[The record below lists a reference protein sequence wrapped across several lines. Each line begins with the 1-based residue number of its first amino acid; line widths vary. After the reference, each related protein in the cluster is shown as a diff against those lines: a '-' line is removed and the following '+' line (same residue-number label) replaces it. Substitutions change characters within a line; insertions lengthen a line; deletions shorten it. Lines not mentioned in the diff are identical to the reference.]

1 MCRNVRWKLV
11 VILALVIGASAF
23 AWVPPLADRLGLPL
37 PELVAERRLSLG
49 LDLKGGVQFV
59 LRVNAQEALA
69 VDASLTRDDVVAQA
83 REAVDRRINALGVLE
98 PVIAVQG
105 EQRDEILI
113 QLPGFTDVERA
124 RAILGQ
130 TARLE
135 WRLVEDGVPGPAA
148 VSGRDIRRARVT
160 GDDFRLP
167 AVGFS
172 LTPDGAR
179 RFAELTSQNIGKPL
193 AIVLDDKVQSAP
205 IIEGPI
211 TGGEGI
217 IRGGFSIEEATDLA
231 LLLQAGALPVSMTFL
246 GGEYVGP
253 TLGASSAHAGLAAS
267 VGGLVLVAW
276 FMLVYYRRA
285 GVNAVLSV
293 VANLAVLLGLMAA
306 VGAALTLPGI
316 AGLILT
322 IGMGVDSNVLIFERI
337 KEELMAGQ
345 SLRRAVAA
353 GFDRVFLTILDT
365 HVTSLVAAAFLFQ
378 FGSGAIRGF
387 ATMLTLGL
395 LTNVFTAV
403 VVSRTMFELTLAR
416 GRRVTLGSARLG
428 RLLGRGPI
436 DFMAYRTAAL
446 WALGA
451 VVAAGLTVTTLRG
464 LPLGLEFTSGTAVV
478 AEFDASVNEE
488 DVRRAIPG
496 AAVVQRYGTAPDRT
510 VQIRVA
516 QAAGTNDG
524 GDDQAGV
531 RAIEAVLD
539 ASSLPSSRIIGT
551 TTIGPSIGRDF
562 QRRGAYAMAGALS
575 GITAYLAVRFRP
587 GFAAGAAVA
596 TAHDLIVTVAALS
609 LAGYDLDL
617 NVVAALLTVAGYSVN
632 DTIVI
637 FDRVR
642 ERLRSMGHGA
652 IRAAVNAAVTD
663 TLGRTII
670 TSGTTL
676 AAVLALYLFG
686 GTVLEGFAFTLLVG
700 IAAGT
705 WSTVFVAAP
714 VAALLA
720 RRTTA
725 RGTAQPGS
733 VQEDRASH

>member
-1 MCRNVRWKLV
+1 MYRNLYWKLV
-11 VILALVIGASAF
+11 AILVVVIGTSSF
-23 AWVPPLADRLGLPL
+23 AWGPPLANRLGLSL
-37 PELVAERRLSLG
+37 PVFMAERQLSLG

-59 LRVNAQEALA
+59 LRVNAEEALG
-69 VDASLTRDDVVAQA
+69 VDTSHTRDDVVAQA
-83 REAVDRRINALGVLE
+83 REAVDRRVNGLGVLE
-98 PVIAVQG
+98 PIIAVQG
-105 EQRDEILI
+105 EQRDEILV

-124 RAILGQ
+124 RAILGR

-135 WRLVEDGVPGPAA
+135 WRLVENGVPGPVA
-148 VSGRDIRRARVT
+148 VTGRDVRRARVT
-160 GDDFRLP
+160 RDDFGMP

-179 RFAELTSQNIGKPL
+179 RFGDVTARNIGKPL
-193 AIVLDDKVQSAP
+193 AIVLDDQVQSAP
-205 IIEGPI
+205 VIEGAI

-217 IRGGFSIEEATDLA
+217 IRGDFSIDEATNLA

-253 TLGASSAHAGLAAS
+253 TLGASAGHAGVTAS
-267 VGGLVLVAW
+267 VGGLVLVAA

-293 VANLAVLLGLMAA
+293 VANLALLLGLMALA
-306 VGAALTLPGI
+306 GAALTVPGI
-316 AGLILT
+316 AGVILT
-322 IGMGVDSNVLIFERI
+322 IGMGVDSNVLVFERI
-337 KEELMAGQ
+337 KEELEAGKSPRQ
-345 SLRRAVAA
+345 AIAA

-395 LTNVFTAV
+395 LSNVFTAV
-403 VVSRTMFELTLAR
+403 VVSRALFELTLAR
-416 GRRVTLGSARLG
+416 GRRVALGAAWLG
-428 RLLGRGPI
+428 RVLDRGPI
-436 DFMAYRTAAL
+436 DFMAYRRGAL
-446 WALGA
+446 WALGV
-451 VVAAGLTVTTLRG
+451 VVAGGLTVTMIRG
-464 LPLGLEFTSGTAVV
+464 LPLGLEFTSGTAVI
-478 AEFDASVNEE
+478 AEFDDGVHEE

-510 VQIRVA
+510 VQIRVSRHA
-516 QAAGTNDG
+516 RAHE
-524 GDDQAGV
+524 GDIQAGV
-531 RAIEAVLD
+531 RAIETALE
-539 ASSLPSSRIIGT
+539 ASSLPKSRTIGT
-551 TTIGPSIGRDF
+551 ATIGPSIGRDF
-562 QRRGAYAMAGALS
+562 QQRAAYAMAGALS

-587 GFAAGAAVA
+587 SFAAGAAVA

-642 ERLRSMGHGA
+642 ERLGCAGGRTIDAA
-652 IRAAVNAAVTD
+652 INVAVTES
-663 TLGRTII
+663 LGRTIL

-676 AAVLALYLFG
+676 AAVLAMYFLG
-686 GTVLEGFAFTLLVG
+686 GTVLNGFAFTLIVG
-700 IAAGT
+700 IVAGT

-714 VAALLA
+714 LAALLA
-720 RRTTA
+720 RPA
-725 RGTAQPGS
+725 A
-733 VQEDRASH
+733 A

>member
-1 MCRNVRWKLV
+1 
-11 VILALVIGASAF
+11 
-23 AWVPPLADRLGLPL
+23 
-37 PELVAERRLSLG
+37 
-49 LDLKGGVQFV
+49 
-59 LRVNAQEALA
+59 
-69 VDASLTRDDVVAQA
+69 
-83 REAVDRRINALGVLE
+83 VDRRINALGVLE

-105 EQRDEILI
+105 GERDEILI

-160 GDDFRLP
+160 RDDFGLP

-193 AIVLDDKVQSAP
+193 AIVLDDQVQSTP

-246 GGEYVGP
+246 GGEYIGP
-253 TLGASSAHAGLAAS
+253 TLGASSGRGGLAAS
-267 VGGLVLVAW
+267 VGGLILVAA
-276 FMLVYYRRA
+276 FMLVYYRSA

-293 VANLAVLLGLMAA
+293 VANLALLLGLMAA

-337 KEELMAGQ
+337 REELRAGQ

-416 GRRVTLGSARLG
+416 GRRVTLGAPWPG

-436 DFMAYRTAAL
+436 DLMAYRAGAL

-451 VVAAGLTVTTLRG
+451 VIAACLTVTTIRG

-478 AEFDASVNEE
+478 AEFDGRVNEE
-488 DVRRAIPG
+488 DVRRAIPQ
-496 AAVVQRYGTAPDRT
+496 AAVVQRFGTAPDRT

-516 QAAGTNDG
+516 QTAGTND

-531 RAIEAVLD
+531 RTIGAALD
-539 ASSLPSSRIIGT
+539 ASGLPASRIIGT

-587 GFAAGAAVA
+587 SFAAGAAVA

-676 AAVLALYLFG
+676 AAVVALYLFG

-700 IAAGT
+700 IVAGT

-725 RGTAQPGS
+725 RGTAQLES
-733 VQEDRASH
+733 VPEERGNRREPAW

>member
-1 MCRNVRWKLV
+1 M
-11 VILALVIGASAF
+11 
-23 AWVPPLADRLGLPL
+23 
-37 PELVAERRLSLG
+37 AERRLSLG

-59 LRVNAQEALA
+59 LRVNAQEALG
-69 VDASLTRDDVVAQA
+69 VDAALTRDDVVAQA

-124 RAILGQ
+124 RAILGR

-135 WRLVEDGVPGPAA
+135 WRLVEAGVPGPPA
-148 VSGRDIRRARVT
+148 VSGRDIRRARVAR
-160 GDDFRLP
+160 DDFGLP

-172 LTPDGAR
+172 LTPDGAS
-179 RFAELTSQNIGKPL
+179 RFAELTSQNVGKPL
-193 AIVLDDKVQSAP
+193 AIVLDDQVQSAP
-205 IIEGPI
+205 IIEGAI

-217 IRGGFSIEEATDLA
+217 IRGGFSMDEAINLA

-253 TLGASSAHAGLAAS
+253 TLGASSGRAGLAAS
-267 VGGLVLVAW
+267 IGGLILVAA

-285 GVNAVLSV
+285 GVNAILSV

-337 KEELMAGQ
+337 KEELKAGQ
-345 SLRRAVAA
+345 SPRRAVAA

-416 GRRVTLGSARLG
+416 GRRVTLGSAWLG
-428 RLLGRGPI
+428 RLLGRRPI
-436 DFMAYRTAAL
+436 DFMAYRSGAL

-451 VVAAGLTVTTLRG
+451 VIAAGLTVSMIRG

-478 AEFDASVNEE
+478 AEFDGRVNEE

-516 QAAGTNDG
+516 QTAGTKDE
-524 GDDQAGV
+524 DDQASV
-531 RAIEAVLD
+531 RAIEAALD
-539 ASSLPSSRIIGT
+539 ASSLPTSRIIGT

-562 QRRGAYAMAGALS
+562 QRRGTYAMAGALS

-587 GFAAGAAVA
+587 SFAAGAAVA
-596 TAHDLIVTVAALS
+596 TAHDLIVTVTALS

-642 ERLRSMGHGA
+642 ERLS
-652 IRAAVNAAVTD
+652 D
-663 TLGRTII
+663 
-670 TSGTTL
+670 GT
-676 AAVLALYLFG
+676 
-686 GTVLEGFAFTLLVG
+686 
-700 IAAGT
+700 
-705 WSTVFVAAP
+705 
-714 VAALLA
+714 
-720 RRTTA
+720 
-725 RGTAQPGS
+725 
-733 VQEDRASH
+733 

>member
-1 MCRNVRWKLV
+1 MAGFGSEPANV
-11 VILALVIGASAF
+11 LAAF
-23 AWVPPLADRLGLPL
+23 EPSTSGPSGDST
-37 PELVAERRLSLG
+37 RREG
-49 LDLKGGVQFV
+49 D
-59 LRVNAQEALA
+59 
-69 VDASLTRDDVVAQA
+69 
-83 REAVDRRINALGVLE
+83 
-98 PVIAVQG
+98 
-105 EQRDEILI
+105 QRDEILI

-135 WRLVEDGVPGPAA
+135 WRLLENGVAGPAA
-148 VSGRDIRRARVT
+148 VNGRDIRSARVT
-160 GDDFRLP
+160 RDDFGLP

-172 LTPDGAR
+172 LTPDGTG

-193 AIVLDDKVQSAP
+193 AIVLDDQVQSAP

-217 IRGGFSIEEATDLA
+217 IRGGFSVEEASNLA

-253 TLGASSAHAGLAAS
+253 TLGASSGRAGLAAS
-267 VGGLVLVAW
+267 VGGLILVAA
-276 FMLVYYRRA
+276 FMVVYYRRA

-337 KEELMAGQ
+337 KEELRAGQ

-403 VVSRTMFELTLAR
+403 VVSRTMFELTLSR
-416 GRRVTLGSARLG
+416 GRRVTLGSAWLG
-428 RLLGRGPI
+428 RLLARGPI
-436 DFMAYRTAAL
+436 DFMAYRTGAL

-451 VVAAGLTVTTLRG
+451 VIAAGLTVSMIRG

-478 AEFDASVNEE
+478 AEFDGRVNEE
-488 DVRRAIPG
+488 DVRQAIPG

-516 QAAGTNDG
+516 QNAGTNDR
-524 GDDQAGV
+524 DDPSGV
-531 RAIEAVLD
+531 RAIEAALD
-539 ASSLPSSRIIGT
+539 ASSLPASRIIGT

-587 GFAAGAAVA
+587 SFAAGAAVA

-609 LAGYDLDL
+609 LAGYELDL

-642 ERLRSMGHGA
+642 ERLRTMGRGA
-652 IRAAVNAAVTD
+652 IGAAVNAAVTD

-700 IAAGT
+700 IVAGT

-725 RGTAQPGS
+725 QGTTQRES
-733 VQEDRASH
+733 VQNDRANR

>member
-1 MCRNVRWKLV
+1 MRRTLRWKFV
-11 VILALVIGASAF
+11 VILAVVISVSAF
-23 AWVPPLADRLGLPL
+23 AWVPPLADRLGVPIPGFL
-37 PELVAERRLSLG
+37 AERRLSLG

-59 LRVNAQEALA
+59 LRVNAEEALE
-69 VDASLTRDDVVAQA
+69 VDATLTRDEVVAQA
-83 REAVDRRINALGVLE
+83 REAIERRIDALGVLE

-105 EQRDEILI
+105 DRRDEILI

-135 WRLVEDGVPGPAA
+135 WRLVEDGVPAPAA

-160 GDDFRLP
+160 RDDFGLP

-172 LTPDGAR
+172 LTPEGAR

-193 AIVLDDKVQSAP
+193 AIVLDDQVQSAP
-205 IIEGPI
+205 LIESPI

-217 IRGGFSIEEATDLA
+217 IRGGFSIEEATNLA

-253 TLGASSAHAGLAAS
+253 TLGASSARAGLAAS
-267 VGGLVLVAW
+267 VGGLILVAA

-285 GVNAVLSV
+285 GVNAVLSLV
-293 VANLAVLLGLMAA
+293 TNLAVLLGLMAS
-306 VGAALTLPGI
+306 VGSALTLPGI

-322 IGMGVDSNVLIFERI
+322 IGMGVDSNVLILERI
-337 KEELMAGQ
+337 REELRAGQ

-387 ATMLTLGL
+387 ATILTLGL
-395 LTNVFTAV
+395 VTNVFTAV
-403 VVSRTMFELTLAR
+403 VVSRTLFELTLAR
-416 GRRVTLGSARLG
+416 GGRVTLGSAWLSRLV
-428 RLLGRGPI
+428 GPGSI
-436 DFMAYRTAAL
+436 NLMAYRSGAL
-446 WALGA
+446 WISGA
-451 VVAAGLTVTTLRG
+451 VIAAGLALTMVRG
-464 LPLGLEFTSGTAVV
+464 LPLGLEFSGGAAVI
-478 AEFDASVNEE
+478 AEFDGPVTEE
-488 DVRRAIPG
+488 AVRQAIPG
-496 AAVVQRYGTAPDRT
+496 ATVQRYGTAPDRT
-510 VQIRVA
+510 VQIRAA
-516 QAAGTNDG
+516 QAAGATDG
-524 GDDQAGV
+524 DNQGAV
-531 RAIEAVLD
+531 REIEAALD
-539 ASSLPSSRIIGT
+539 GSSLPTSRIVGT
-551 TTIGPSIGRDF
+551 ATVGPSIGREF

-575 GITAYLAVRFRP
+575 GITAYLAMRFRP
-587 GFAAGAAVA
+587 SFAAGAAVA
-596 TAHDLIVTVAALS
+596 TAHDIVVTIAALS

-617 NVVAALLTVAGYSVN
+617 KVVAALLTVAGYSVN

-642 ERLRSMGHGA
+642 ERLVTMGRGA
-652 IRAAVNAAVTD
+652 IGAAVNAAVFD
-663 TLGRTII
+663 TLARTII

-676 AAVLALYLFG
+676 AAVLALYVFG
-686 GTVLEGFAFTLLVG
+686 GTALHGFAFTLLVG
-700 IAAGT
+700 IVAGT

-714 VAALLA
+714 VAALAA
-720 RRTTA
+720 RRSPS
-725 RGTAQPGS
+725 RGRSEAQPG
-733 VQEDRASH
+733 R

>member
-1 MCRNVRWKLV
+1 MYRNLRWKLV
-11 VILALVIGASAF
+11 VILALIIGTSAF

-37 PELVAERRLSLG
+37 PGFMAERRLSLG

-59 LRVNAQEALA
+59 LRVNAQEALG

-113 QLPGFTDVERA
+113 QLPGFTDVDRA

-135 WRLVEDGVPGPAA
+135 WRLVENGVPGPAA
-148 VSGRDIRRARVT
+148 VSGRDIRLARVT
-160 GDDFRLP
+160 RDDVGLP

-193 AIVLDDKVQSAP
+193 AIVLDDQVQSTP

-217 IRGGFSIEEATDLA
+217 IRGGFSMEEATNLA

-246 GGEYVGP
+246 GGEYIGP
-253 TLGASSAHAGLAAS
+253 TLGASSGRAGLAAS
-267 VGGLVLVAW
+267 VGGLILVAA

-337 KEELMAGQ
+337 KEELRAGQ

-403 VVSRTMFELTLAR
+403 VFSRTMFELTLER
-416 GRRVTLGSARLG
+416 GRRVTLGSAWLG

-436 DFMAYRTAAL
+436 DVMAYRTSAL

-451 VVAAGLTVTTLRG
+451 VIAAGLTVTMIRG

-478 AEFDASVNEE
+478 AEFDGRVNEE

-516 QAAGTNDG
+516 QTTGAND

-531 RAIEAVLD
+531 RAIEAALV
-539 ASSLPSSRIIGT
+539 ASSLPTSRIIGT

-587 GFAAGAAVA
+587 SFAAGAAVA

-642 ERLRSMGHGA
+642 ERLGSMGRGA
-652 IRAAVNAAVTD
+652 IGAAVNAAVTD

-676 AAVLALYLFG
+676 VAVLALYLFG
-686 GTVLEGFAFTLLVG
+686 GTVLKGFAFTLLVG
-700 IAAGT
+700 IVAGT

-720 RRTTA
+720 QRTTA
-725 RGTAQPGS
+725 Q
-733 VQEDRASH
+733 